1 MIATASMQNNVLV
14 LNGATED
21 EVRELYSKLRVA
33 LCDGLIEHYRPI
45 CFRVFNKSHDEIYN
59 ASILNSINGLSVSI
73 QDLMK
78 SLRDLVLMHGE
89 NFGLSK
95 YSNFSMLDTISVE
108 LDLPLK
114 NVYKNK
120 EYIRFFKESE
130 SENALPYVASLNK
143 DLEIQTVGSASVMV
157 VLKRGTGFTDI
168 KENSKLVNSYQFMYP
183 VYTDYSLS
191 DYISLPMQDFSTG
204 KLSFIFKRDIDVE
217 VFKAILKNYLHKEG
231 GIVLI

>member
-1 MIATASMQNNVLV
+1 MIATATMQNNVLV

-21 EVRELYSKLRVA
+21 EVRGLYARLRVA

-45 CFRVFNKSHDEIYN
+45 CFRVFNRSHYESYN

-78 SLRDLVLMHGE
+78 SLRDLVLINGE
-89 NFGLSK
+89 SFGLNK
-95 YSNFSMLDTISVE
+95 YSNFSNIDVITVE
-108 LDLPLK
+108 LELPLK

-120 EYIRFFKESE
+120 DYIRFYKESE
-130 SENALPYVASLNK
+130 STSNVPFVASLNK
-143 DLEIQTVGSASVMV
+143 DLEIPTVGGASVMV

-191 DYISLPMQDFSTG
+191 DYIALPMQDFSNG
-204 KLSFIFKRDIDVE
+204 QLSFIFKRDIDIE
-217 VFKAILKNYLHKEG
+217 VFKAILKGYLYEEG